1 MRFFRVANRVHT
13 ICARCYLEIYDE
25 NTNVTALLLRSYF
38 VAVQNLR
45 LALKPFTASWY
56 LTQYDE
62 LTEGLHMALA
72 ATGASDPMSMNLK
85 SRKFTGP
92 PASLRARC

>member
-1 MRFFRVANRVHT
+1 MRFFRVANHVHT
-13 ICARCYLEIYDE
+13 ICARRYLEIFDE
-25 NTNVTALLLRSYF
+25 SVDVTTLLLRSYF

-56 LTQYDE
+56 IKQYDD
-62 LTEGLHMALA
+62 LTEGLQVALA
-72 ATGASDPMSMNLK
+72 ATGASDPTSMNLK
-85 SRKFTGP
+85 SRKFEGP